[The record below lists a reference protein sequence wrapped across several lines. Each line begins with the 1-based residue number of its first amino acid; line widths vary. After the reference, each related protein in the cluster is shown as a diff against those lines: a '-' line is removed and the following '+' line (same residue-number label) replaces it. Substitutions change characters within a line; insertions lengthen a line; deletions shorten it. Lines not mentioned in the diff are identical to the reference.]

1 MKHMFMLL
9 VSLQF
14 TLMAMAQ
21 ENKPT
26 VLVLIHS
33 DNGGTYELAKEVA
46 KGIEHEQG
54 VIAVIKQVKASDH
67 PKLNSIPVAT
77 VDELDTYDGV
87 AFGSPVYFGNISTA
101 MSDFLSKTVDLWTNH
116 QLEGMPAMVFMSAG
130 SGAGNELAVQ
140 AFWNTLAVHGM
151 ILVSNGIRGTEQI
164 DKGVPQGN
172 TVLGT
177 TSLTSFKG
185 VARPSPSERQV
196 AEIQGRNFSKVV
208 SALKG
213 VRQQVKHHANETDQH
228 PVDINAQLK
237 AKNIVLPQ
245 LPKAVGNYELF
256 SRSGNLIFI
265 NQVALKDGKIF
276 NAGKLGVDVSEEQVQ
291 EAARV
296 TMLNVLAILREAV
309 GGDLNRVKKC
319 VQLIGAFNTLETYT
333 QHAALMNT
341 ASDLTVDVF
350 GEKGKHTRNTS
361 GAASLPLGSS
371 VSIQAIFEIQ

>member
-1 MKHMFMLL
+1 MKQMFMLL
-9 VSLQF
+9 VSLHLA
-14 TLMAMAQ
+14 LMTMAQ

-46 KGIEHEQG
+46 KGIEAEQG
-54 VIAVIKQVKASDH
+54 AVAIIKQVKASDN
-67 PKLNSIPVAT
+67 PKLRSIPLVT
-77 VDELDTYDGV
+77 VDELDTYDGI

-116 QLEGMPAMVFMSAG
+116 RLEGMPAMVFMSAG

-151 ILVSNGIRGTEQI
+151 ILVSNGIRGAEQI
-164 DKGVPQGN
+164 DRDIPQGN

-177 TSLTSFKG
+177 TSLASHKG
-185 VARPSPSERQV
+185 VERPSPSERLV
-196 AEIQGRNFSKVV
+196 AEMQGRNFSKV
-208 SALKG
+208 AAAMKG
-213 VRQQVKHHANETDQH
+213 VRTVTTKKTSEGNQQQM
-228 PVDINAQLK
+228 DINAILQK
-237 AKNIVLPQ
+237 KNIVLPE

-276 NAGKLGVDVSEEQVQ
+276 NAGKLGIDVSEEQVK
-291 EAARV
+291 EATRV
-296 TMLNVLAILREAV
+296 TMLNVLAILRDAL
-309 GGDLNRVKKC
+309 GGDLNRVEKC

-333 QHAALMNT
+333 QHAALMNA
-341 ASDLTVDVF
+341 ASDLTVDIF
-350 GEKGKHTRNTS
+350 GENGKHTRNTS

-371 VSIQAIFEIQ
+371 VSIQAIFEVQ